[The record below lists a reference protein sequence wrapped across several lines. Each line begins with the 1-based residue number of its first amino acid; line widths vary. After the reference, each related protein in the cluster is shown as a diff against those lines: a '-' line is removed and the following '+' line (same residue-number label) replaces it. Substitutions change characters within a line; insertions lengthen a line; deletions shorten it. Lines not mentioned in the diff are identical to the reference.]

1 MSRVGKKI
9 ITIAEGVD
17 VQIHDREIT
26 VKGPRGSLG
35 LIFDQCLQMKV
46 ADKILTI
53 ATTDPKDLEKKTKM
67 LWGLTRN
74 LVGNMVLGV
83 TKGFEK
89 KLEIQGV
96 GYRANSGKDNKLNL
110 ELGFSHPIEY
120 LIPDGIEIKVEK
132 NMIIVTGIDKQKVGQ
147 VSAEI
152 RAFRPPE
159 PYKGK
164 GIRYADEYVRRK
176 AGKKATTE
184 GAK

>member
-110 ELGFSHPIEY
+110 ELV
-120 LIPDGIEIKVEK
+120 IK
-132 NMIIVTGIDKQKVGQ
+132 
-147 VSAEI
+147 
-152 RAFRPPE
+152 F
-159 PYKGK
+159 
-164 GIRYADEYVRRK
+164 
-176 AGKKATTE
+176 
-184 GAK
+184 